1 MRVESRVRLEL
12 PPGGGRRGMRIDD
25 REGVGMVSAERWVQT
40 VIEVH
45 HDPDRPLVSESLHA
59 LLNRELVCMTI
70 DEACG
75 GHGGCIGH

>member
-1 MRVESRVRLEL
+1 
-12 PPGGGRRGMRIDD
+12 
-25 REGVGMVSAERWVQT
+25 MVSAERWVQT